1 MQNVHGVSVAEV
13 PVVSAPPIPLPNISA
28 AGLVG
33 TAPNIVLE
41 TPNISGG
48 ALTSIRI
55 TNQGSGYTSAPTVT
69 LTGGGSG
76 ANFTAADVDA
86 IVVGGK
92 VTEIVINN
100 GGSGYT
106 SAPSISITAPTD
118 GITATAD
125 AITPG
130 KFTKVV
136 NGQNVAGYDEP
147 FLVLNAADAK
157 ELGDRGTLPE
167 ALDAIFSQISS
178 ARVIVVPIQ
187 EYETGAAITSV
198 AIGAWALQTGTR
210 VTTGVATDS
219 NDPANITLFE
229 FPTSPTG
236 VTTTQL
242 QGIKVGQVITLGTSS
257 DTDANGK
264 FEVTQTYD
272 NATGILRVKQ
282 VPGQSGLNNLTS
294 AARQF
299 ELDAQDGP
307 AKTRTAAIGD
317 TTERT
322 GVYALLSSRSRHGF
336 SPRVITA
343 SGLDTG
349 TRIGGNANS
358 LGKAMETVADLL
370 RGVAYI
376 DGPSTTHADALTSAG
391 DYGSDRVY
399 FIDPKV
405 KCFRDGQVVNCAA
418 SAFAAGLTLKTD
430 AAYGPWVIPS
440 NQLFNNVLG
449 TERDIDFEM
458 GSANSRAQLLNDAQ
472 IATIVNIGGGYRL
485 WGDFT
490 RAKGDRVTWKFLNVR
505 RMADLL
511 YDALADNHLWAVDKN
526 ITIEYVETVADGV
539 NAFLDDLTAQEA
551 ILGGEC
557 FADPTLNTE
566 RNLSLGIVTFTIDW
580 TPLYPARQV
589 HFNIEL
595 TTSRLATLL
604 N

>member
-1 MQNVHGVSVAEV
+1 M
-13 PVVSAPPIPLPNISA
+13 
-28 AGLVG
+28 
-33 TAPNIVLE
+33 
-41 TPNISGG
+41 
-48 ALTSIRI
+48 
-55 TNQGSGYTSAPTVT
+55 
-69 LTGGGSG
+69 
-76 ANFTAADVDA
+76 
-86 IVVGGK
+86 
-92 VTEIVINN
+92 
-100 GGSGYT
+100 
-106 SAPSISITAPTD
+106 
-118 GITATAD
+118 
-125 AITPG
+125 
-130 KFTKVV
+130 
-136 NGQNVAGYDEP
+136 
-147 FLVLNAADAK
+147 LNAADAK
-157 ELGDRGTLPE
+157 ELGDRGTIPE

-178 ARVIVVPIQ
+178 ARVVVVPI
-187 EYETGAAITSV
+187 ENYETAAAQTIAALTFTTALQSSATNDEFTLSTLDGQLTLVFDSTSTTAKSDALTAIKKGQAITF
-198 AIGAWALQTGTR
+198 T
-210 VTTGVATDS
+210 
-219 NDPANITLFE
+219 
-229 FPTSPTG
+229 PTG
-236 VTTTQL
+236 PTYEAVGNAKTIASRSQTDGKYQIPVKETTA
-242 QGIKVGQVITLGTSS
+242 GTALSARS
-257 DTDANGK
+257 YSVDA
-264 FEVTQTYD
+264 
-272 NATGILRVKQ
+272 A
-282 VPGQSGLNNLTS
+282 S
-294 AARQF
+294 
-299 ELDAQDGP
+299 QDGT

-322 GVYALLSSRSRHGF
+322 GVYALLSARSRLGF
-336 SPRVITA
+336 SPRIIIA

-349 TRIGGNANS
+349 TRIGGSANP
-358 LGKAMETVADLL
+358 LGAAMKTVADLL

-566 RNLSLGIVTFTIDW
+566 RNLSLGIMTFTIDW

>member
-1 MQNVHGVSVAEV
+1 MQYVHGVSVAEV
-13 PVVSAPPIPLPNISA
+13 PVVDAPPIPLPNISA
-28 AGLVG
+28 GGLIG
-33 TAPNIVLE
+33 TAPDIVLE
-41 TPNISGG
+41 TPNIAGG
-48 ALTSIRI
+48 ALTSIRV
-55 TNQGSGYTSAPTVT
+55 TNQGTGYTIAPAVT

-86 IVVGGK
+86 IVVAGK

-106 SAPSISITAPTD
+106 SAPTITIAAPTND

-130 KFTKVV
+130 KFTKLV
-136 NGQNVAGYDEP
+136 NGKNVVGYDEP

-178 ARVIVVPIQ
+178 ARVIVVPI
-187 EYETGAAITSV
+187 ENYETAAAQTIAALTFTT
-198 AIGAWALQTGTR
+198 ALQSSATNDEFTLSTINGQLTL
-210 VTTGVATDS
+210 VFDSTSTTAKSDALT
-219 NDPANITLFE
+219 A
-229 FPTSPTG
+229 
-236 VTTTQL
+236 
-242 QGIKVGQVITLGTSS
+242 IKKGQVITFTPTGPTYEAVGNAKTIASRSQTDGKYQIPVKETTAGTALSARS
-257 DTDANGK
+257 YS
-264 FEVTQTYD
+264 V
-272 NATGILRVKQ
+272 NAA
-282 VPGQSGLNNLTS
+282 S
-294 AARQF
+294 
-299 ELDAQDGP
+299 QDGT

-322 GVYALLSSRSRHGF
+322 GVYALLSARSRLGF
-336 SPRVITA
+336 SPRIIIA

-349 TRIGGNANS
+349 TRIGGSANP
-358 LGKAMETVADLL
+358 LGAAMKAVADLL
-370 RGVAYI
+370 RGVAYV
-376 DGPSTTHADALTSAG
+376 DGPSTNHADALLSAN

-405 KCFRDGQVVNCAA
+405 KCFRNGQVVNCAA

-485 WGDFT
+485 WG
-490 RAKGDRVTWKFLNVR
+490 RLHSCQR
-505 RMADLL
+505 RPRD
-511 YDALADNHLWAVDKN
+511 
-526 ITIEYVETVADGV
+526 VE
-539 NAFLDDLTAQEA
+539 
-551 ILGGEC
+551 I
-557 FADPTLNTE
+557 P
-566 RNLSLGIVTFTIDW
+566 
-580 TPLYPARQV
+580 
-589 HFNIEL
+589 
-595 TTSRLATLL
+595 
-604 N
+604 